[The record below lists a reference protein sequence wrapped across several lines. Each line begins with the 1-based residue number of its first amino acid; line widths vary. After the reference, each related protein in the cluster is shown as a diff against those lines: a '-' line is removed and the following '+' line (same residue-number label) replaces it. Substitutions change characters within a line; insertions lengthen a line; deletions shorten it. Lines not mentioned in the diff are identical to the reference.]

1 MKTSQLILL
10 GLGVTFLMASC
21 KREGCTDQ
29 TALNYDSKAKKEN
42 FTCIY
47 EDGSGNNPGGNPN
60 NPGGGDPNN
69 PGGSGLPIHLSGS
82 ENSDKV
88 IADQTN
94 NSNAADYYIN
104 GTWTINAAVTIQ
116 PGVRIEMRPG
126 ARILITA
133 NGSLNATGT
142 PTNKIEFF
150 GAQDVAG
157 YWYNIEINSN
167 NPNNKLIH
175 CNISNGSSY
184 YGSEPGMVVVASNA
198 QLTVQNST
206 FSKGSEH
213 GLMAMGASGLAKLPD
228 FYSNYFSGFEKAP
241 IRLASLQQA
250 GFLDNSTTFGSN
262 QVQSIYVYGVAVE
275 GNTSVP
281 DMGIPYSVRDHINFS
296 GGHTTVQ
303 SGVDIKMAAN
313 IRLNVQSNASL
324 EFAGTASNPCSV
336 SGEVNSKGYWHNI
349 TYSSNNP
356 ANIISYT
363 NISDGRAYYTSSE
376 PGLVRLSG
384 SASVSMNNSYLSNA
398 GTIAVGGSGSS
409 TFVDGGGNSWNDC
422 DGGGG
427 LLP

>member
-1 MKTSQLILL
+1 MKTIQLILL
-10 GLGVTFLMASC
+10 GLGATFLMASC

-47 EDGSGNNPGGNPN
+47 ADGTNPNDPYNPN
-60 NPGGGDPNN
+60 NPNDPNN
-69 PGGSGLPIHLSGS
+69 PSLPIHLSGT
-82 ENSDKV
+82 ENSAKT
-88 IADQTN
+88 ISDQST
-94 NSNAADYYIN
+94 NSNVADYYID
-104 GTWTINAAVTIQ
+104 GTWTINAPVTIK
-116 PGVRIEMRPG
+116 PGVRIQMRPG
-126 ARILITA
+126 ARIYIGA

-142 PTNKIEFF
+142 PSNKIEFF
-150 GAQDVAG
+150 GAQDVHG
-157 YWYNIEINSN
+157 YWYNIDFDSN

-175 CNISNGSSY
+175 CNISNGSNYHNSR
-184 YGSEPGMVVVASNA
+184 PGMVVVRANA
-198 QLTVQNST
+198 QVTIQNSHL
-206 FSKGSEH
+206 SKGSEH
-213 GLMAMGASGLAKLPD
+213 GLMAIGLAKLPD

-262 QVQSIYVYGVAVE
+262 QVQSIYVYGAAVE
-275 GNTSVP
+275 GNTSIP

-303 SGVDIKMAAN
+303 SGVDIEMAAN
-313 IRLNVQSNASL
+313 IRLNVQANASL

-336 SGEVNSKGYWHNI
+336 SGEVNAKGYWYNI

-363 NISDGRAYYTSSE
+363 NISDGRDYYGSE
-376 PGLVRLSG
+376 AGLLRLSG

-398 GTIAVGGSGSS
+398 GTIAVGGSGSE

>member
-1 MKTSQLILL
+1 MNTSRLL
-10 GLGVTFLMASC
+10 LSLSAFVLLFSC

-29 TALNYDSKAKKEN
+29 TAINYDSKAKKEN

-47 EDGSGNNPGGNPN
+47 ADGSTNNPNDPGSGNNPND
-60 NPGGGDPNN
+60 PGGVN
-69 PGGSGLPIHLSGS
+69 LPIQLSGT
-82 ENSDKV
+82 ENSSKV
-88 IADQTN
+88 IANQS
-94 NSNAADYYIN
+94 NSPSVADYYISS
-104 GTWTINAAVTIQ
+104 TWTINAAVTIE

-184 YGSEPGMVVVASNA
+184 YGSEPGMVIVANNA

-213 GLMAMGASGLAKLPD
+213 GLMAKGLAKLPD

-262 QVQSIYVYGVAVE
+262 QVQSIYVYGAAVE
-275 GNTSVP
+275 GNTSIP

-303 SGVDIKMAAN
+303 SGVDIEMAAN
-313 IRLNVQSNASL
+313 IRLNVQANASL

-336 SGEVNSKGYWHNI
+336 SGEVNAKGYWYNI

-363 NISDGRAYYTSSE
+363 NISDGRDYYGSE
-376 PGLVRLSG
+376 AGLLRLSG

-409 TFVDGGGNSWNDC
+409 TFIDGGGNTWNDC